1 MNRDKMKSS
10 FLLKEQQE
18 PFVIMKGISSFCCFF
33 FFSFCNLKTVA
44 GGYKQSSSQVVNHCH
59 LAFAV
64 EDVFIQRQ
72 LSKSE
77 TQICS

>member
-1 MNRDKMKSS
+1 MNRDKLKSIEGTAGTICNYERH
-10 FLLKEQQE
+10 FFIL
-18 PFVIMKGISSFCCFF
+18 FF
-33 FFSFCNLKTVA
+33 FFFFNLKTVA
-44 GGYKQSSSQVVNHCH
+44 GGCKQSSSQVVNHCH
-59 LAFAV
+59 LTFAV